1 MHCLVLYVLHLD
13 LCSLMY
19 KAEWNVRIL
28 FLMNQD
34 VTHGRYYSGPYRVQ
48 QCYDFM
54 RTIYLPLRLTL

>member
-28 FLMNQD
+28 FLLNQD
-34 VTHGRYYSGPYRVQ
+34 VTQSVLQWSRPCATV
-48 QCYDFM
+48 
-54 RTIYLPLRLTL
+54 